1 MQEYGTNLGAVVQ
14 ALLENLKALGQGR
27 LIALGVTGVVLVLAL
42 FFGVS
47 AVTAPTYATLYRDLT
62 PSEASRM
69 VSALEG
75 AGFRVDVDSSGSI
88 LSVPQEDVARAR
100 MELAGQGLV
109 GDGTSGWELFDESSG
124 LGMNS
129 FMQKINRL
137 RALEGELARSIQTLD
152 GVDAARVHLV
162 LPERE
167 AFSRDRPN
175 PSASV
180 IVRGQAGHQ
189 VTLRQAQSIR
199 ALVSSAVPE
208 MSPGRVTVLTAN
220 GETVLAEEGT
230 DSAEVSQQ
238 ALRASIEDRIAANVT
253 EILSARVGAGNA
265 RVKVS
270 VDLTSERQVIR
281 AQSFDP
287 EQRVVRSTETREEN
301 RQNIDQ
307 KAGEVGVNDDI
318 PASLAQNGTGGSKD
332 TTARTDE
339 VVNYEIGSTNTE
351 TVREPGD
358 IERISVAVLV
368 NGIYN
373 VQDGGAVEYEERSP
387 EELQRLNQ
395 LVQAAIGF
403 NEGRGDSISVDSL
416 RFMDYSMDVG
426 EPMTTSFVQILKDN
440 LMTILRAVF
449 ALALVGAVLKFGVM
463 PMLSR
468 LAPQAAGNE
477 AGGDLPALTAGEDDD
492 ELAGEAGEAA
502 ALPAPGQQG
511 GARRSQPAGARAVSG
526 TVLEPITETAGPNDF
541 VTFGAVSGGVHRG
554 WINTVTNLI
563 ESQPDDSLKVVKTWL
578 AEGM

>member
-1 MQEYGTNLGAVVQ
+1 MQ

-42 FFGVS
+42 FFGVQT
-47 AVTAPTYATLYRDLT
+47 VTAPNYSTLYRDLT

-75 AGFRVDVDSSGSI
+75 AGFRVNVDSSGSI

-109 GDGTSGWELFDESSG
+109 GDGSAGWELFDEGSG

-152 GVDAARVHLV
+152 GVEAARVHLV

-167 AFSRDRPN
+167 AFSRERPN
-175 PSASV
+175 PSGSV
-180 IVRGQAGHQ
+180 IVRGRAGHQ
-189 VTLRQAQSIR
+189 VSMRQAQSIR

-220 GETVLAEEGT
+220 GETILGEEGV

-265 RVKVS
+265 RVQVS
-270 VDLTSERQVIR
+270 VDLSTERQVIR

-301 RQNIDQ
+301 RRNVDQ
-307 KAGEVGVNDDI
+307 QAGEVGVNDDI
-318 PASLAQNGTGGSKD
+318 PASLAQDGAGSSSD

-339 VVNYEIGSTNTE
+339 VVNYEIGNTNTE

-373 VQDGGAVEYEERSP
+373 VEDGGDVAYEERSP
-387 EELQRLNQ
+387 EELERLNQ

-403 NEGRGDSISVDSL
+403 NEARGDSVSVDSL

-426 EPMTTSFVQILKDN
+426 EPVSIGFTDILKNN
-440 LMTILRAVF
+440 LMSILRAVF
-449 ALALVGAVLKFGVM
+449 ALAVIGVLLKFGVK
-463 PMLSR
+463 PL
-468 LAPQAAGNE
+468 LARIAPPEVVSDDEKLALEAGAEGAESAPAEGTTEAAG
-477 AGGDLPALTAGEDDD
+477 
-492 ELAGEAGEAA
+492 
-502 ALPAPGQQG
+502 LPAPAQQPQQQAA
-511 GARRSQPAGARAVSG
+511 ARRGAAPGNSVTG
-526 TVLEPITETAGPNDF
+526 QVLEPIGDGGPDDF

-563 ESQPDDSLKVVKTWL
+563 ESKPEDSLKVVKTWL

>member
-1 MQEYGTNLGAVVQ
+1 MQ